1 MKAAVYIRVS
11 TRDGKQDTENQLSQ
25 LRDACK
31 RWGYEIVQV
40 YEDNESGGKGRQER
54 KAFDQMFKDA
64 QKGGFSIVVFWALD
78 RFSRQGITMTLDYLR
93 ILESYGVGFRSLQEP
108 YLNTD
113 NELTRHI
120 LLATIS
126 YFAELERKRISE
138 RTKAGLERVRR
149 QGKKLGRPSKHR
161 KHVEKVKQL
170 RGDGMSLRKIAE
182 EVGVSVNTV
191 RKCLEV

>member
-1 MKAAVYIRVS
+1 MKAAIYIRVS
-11 TRDGKQDTENQLSQ
+11 TKDGKQDTENQLSQ
-25 LRDACK
+25 LRDACS
-31 RWGYEIVQV
+31 RWGYEIVQI

-54 KAFDQMFKDA
+54 KEFDQMFKDA
-64 QKGGFSIVVFWALD
+64 QSKRFNIVVFWALD
-78 RFSRQGITMTLDYLR
+78 RFSRQGINMTLDYLR
-93 ILESYGVGFRSLQEP
+93 LLESYGVGFRSLQEP

-138 RTKAGLERVRR
+138 RTKAGLDRVRK
-149 QGKKLGRPSKHR
+149 QGKKLGRPSKSH
-161 KHVEKVKQL
+161 KYTEKINEL
-170 RGDGMSLRKIAE
+170 REKGVSLRKIAD

-191 RKCLEV
+191 RKCLK